1 MLLHGLPQ
9 DLAIRIFLQVNSR
22 GGSIMK
28 PGHRDIAKDVRAYRR
43 RIAAAGEKEVM
54 FKVSNET
61 VALIDELKQRLGLR
75 NRGQVLEQHF
85 RNRREAAQ
93 Q

>member
-1 MLLHGLPQ
+1 
-9 DLAIRIFLQVNSR
+9 
-22 GGSIMK
+22 MK

>member
-1 MLLHGLPQ
+1 
-9 DLAIRIFLQVNSR
+9 
-22 GGSIMK
+22 MK
-28 PGHRDIAKDVRAYRR
+28 PDQRDIAKNVRAYRR
-43 RIAAAGEKEVM
+43 RIAAAGEQEVL
-54 FKVSNET
+54 FRLSNET
-61 VALIDELKQRLGLR
+61 VAHIDELKQRLGLR

>member
-9 DLAIRIFLQVNSR
+9 DLAIRIFLQVTSR
-22 GGSIMK
+22 GGIHHEARS
-28 PGHRDIAKDVRAYRR
+28 PDIAKDVRAYRR

-61 VALIDELKQRLGLR
+61 AALIDELKQRLGLR
-75 NRGQVLEQHF
+75 DRGQVLEQHF